1 MSDQKEQD
9 EVDHQIEMF
18 KVKKLIKNLEA
29 ARGNGT
35 SMISLII
42 PPGDQLSRVNKM
54 LSDEYG
60 TASNIKSR
68 VNRLSVL
75 GAITSTQQR
84 LKLYNKCPKNGL
96 VVYCGTVI
104 TDEGKERKVAIDF
117 EPFKPINTS
126 LYLCDNKFHTEDL
139 NELLMDDEAFGFLVM
154 DGNGTLYGT
163 VQGSN
168 REVLHKFSVDLPKK
182 HGRGGQSA
190 LRFARLRL
198 EKRHNYV
205 RKVAEIATQLFIT
218 DGQRPNVQGL
228 VLAGS
233 ADFKAELMR
242 SDLFDPRLAKIV
254 VKMVDVSYGGENG
267 FNQAI
272 ELSADALSNVKL
284 MKEKKLLQRYMDE
297 ISQDTGKYCF
307 MIDDTLQA
315 LDLGAVE
322 DLIIW
327 DNLEI
332 NRLVLRNT
340 NTGEEKA
347 VHLTKEQESQ
357 ESFFRDPV
365 TGVEL
370 ETVEKEPFVEW
381 MANNYKSFGCNLEFV
396 TDRSGE
402 GTQFVKG
409 FGGVGGIL
417 RWKVDF
423 TELQG
428 FEDAAGLD
436 KEVEEDD
443 KDDDG
448 DDESEEYDFDDG
460 DFGF

>member
-1 MSDQKEQD
+1 MSDQKDQD

-347 VHLTKEQESQ
+347 IHITKEQESQ
-357 ESFFRDPV
+357 ESFFVIQSPASSW
-365 TGVEL
+365 
-370 ETVEKEPFVEW
+370 KPS
-381 MANNYKSFGCNLEFV
+381 K
-396 TDRSGE
+396 RSPLWSGWR
-402 GTQFVKG
+402 TTTRTLVATSS
-409 FGGVGGIL
+409 L
-417 RWKVDF
+417 
-423 TELQG
+423 
-428 FEDAAGLD
+428 
-436 KEVEEDD
+436 
-443 KDDDG
+443 
-448 DDESEEYDFDDG
+448 
-460 DFGF
+460 

>member
-1 MSDQKEQD
+1 MSNKESDETDQ
-9 EVDHQIEMF
+9 QIEIF

-29 ARGNGT
+29 AKGNGT

-42 PPGDQLSRVNKM
+42 PPGTQISQVAKM
-54 LSDEYG
+54 LRDEYG

-75 GAITSTQQR
+75 GAITSTEQR

-96 VVYCGTVI
+96 VMYCGTVM
-104 TDEGKERKVAIDF
+104 TEEGKERKVNIDF

-139 NELLMDDEAFGFLVM
+139 NELLIDDEAFGFIVM
-154 DGNGTLYGT
+154 DGNGSLYGT
-163 VQGSN
+163 VQGSA

-205 RKVAEIATQLFIT
+205 RKVAEMATQLFVP
-218 DGQRPNVQGL
+218 DGQKPNIQGL
-228 VLAGS
+228 ILAGS
-233 ADFKAELMR
+233 ADFKSELMR
-242 SDLFDPRLAKIV
+242 SDLFDLRLKKIV
-254 VKMVDVSYGGENG
+254 IKMVDVSYGGLNG

-272 ELSADALSNVKL
+272 EYSADTLGEVKL
-284 MKEKKLLQRYMDE
+284 MKEKKLLQQYMDE

-307 MIDDTLQA
+307 MVEDTLKA

-322 DLIIW
+322 NLIVW
-327 DNLEI
+327 ENLDI
-332 NRLVLRNT
+332 NRYVLRNT
-340 NTGEEKA
+340 ASNEERT
-347 VHLTKEQESQ
+347 VYLNPEQEKN
-357 ESFFRDPV
+357 ESSFHDPE

-370 ETVEKEPFVEW
+370 EVQDKQPLVEW
-381 MANNYKSFGCNLEFV
+381 LANNYKDFGCQLEYV
-396 TDRSGE
+396 TDKSGE

-409 FGGVGGIL
+409 FGGIGGIL

-423 TELQG
+423 VQMNEY
-428 FEDAAGLD
+428 EDAAGLD
-436 KEVEEDD
+436 EQ
-443 KDDDG
+443 DDDS
-448 DDESEEYDFDDG
+448 SEEGGGDDG

>member
-1 MSDQKEQD
+1 
-9 EVDHQIEMF
+9 
-18 KVKKLIKNLEA
+18 
-29 ARGNGT
+29 
-35 SMISLII
+35 MISLII
-42 PPGDQLSRVNKM
+42 PPGDQISRVNKM

-96 VVYCGTVI
+96 VIYCGTVL
-104 TDEGKERKVAIDF
+104 TDEGKEKRVNIDF

-139 NELLMDDEAFGFLVM
+139 NELLMDDEAFGFIIM
-154 DGNGTLYGT
+154 DGNGCLYGT

-168 REVLHKFSVDLPKK
+168 RETLHKFSVDLPKK

-205 RKVAEIATQLFIT
+205 RKVAELATQLFVP
-218 DGQRPNVQGL
+218 DGQKPNVQGL

-233 ADFKAELMR
+233 ADFKSELMR

-254 VKMVDVSYGGENG
+254 LKMVDVSYGGENG
-267 FNQAI
+267 FQQAV
-272 ELSADALSNVKL
+272 ELAADTLGSVKL
-284 MKEKKLLQRYMDE
+284 MKEKKLLQKYMDE
-297 ISQDTGKYCF
+297 ISRDTGKYCF
-307 MIDDTLQA
+307 MVVDTFNA
-315 LDLGAVE
+315 LELGAVE

-327 DNLEI
+327 ENLDI
-332 NRLVLRNT
+332 DRIVLRNT
-340 NTGEEKA
+340 STSEESVVYLNKQQQA
-347 VHLTKEQESQ
+347 NEKFCH
-357 ESFFRDPV
+357 DPE

-370 ETVEKEPFVEW
+370 EIIETETLVEW
-381 MANNYKSFGCNLEFV
+381 FANNFKQYGCNLEFV

-409 FGGVGGIL
+409 FGGIGGIL

-423 TELQG
+423 VELSG
-428 FEDAAGLD
+428 YEDAAKADQTGGD
-436 KEVEEDD
+436 DDEDD
-443 KDDDG
+443 SDDD
-448 DDESEEYDFDDG
+448 DDDDYGFDDG